1 MKYRLAMRRFI
12 RWGIPIIGVLLIVV
26 YAFISYVVASGLTKY
41 ERKPQEDNP
50 TAYGL
55 QFRDIEFL
63 SRGSNVTLSGWY
75 IPGEREGPTVI
86 LVHGIGA
93 VRSADKL
100 VDLASRLV
108 DRGFNILMF
117 DLRCHGTSG
126 GEFISAGYFEQQDL
140 LGAFDFLLRQGI
152 PPERIGVVGFSMGA
166 ATTVLAA
173 AEEPAICALVADSS
187 YAKAS
192 DLIAQETARKT
203 DIPEWI
209 TPMFIPGVK
218 VMARVLYDIDIGAL
232 EPEEAAKLLSYP
244 ILIIHG
250 TGDTRIPFEH
260 SVRIHKTA
268 YPGSTLW
275 LVPAVGH
282 VDAFLTYPEEYVER
296 LVDYFDK
303 NLGVQ

>member
-1 MKYRLAMRRFI
+1 MRRFI

-26 YAFISYVVASGLTKY
+26 YAFISFVVASGLTKY

-50 TAYGL
+50 IAYGL

-93 VRSADKL
+93 VRSANRL

-126 GEFISAGYFEQQDL
+126 GEFISAGYFERQDL
-140 LGAFDFLLRQGI
+140 LGAFDFLLRRGI
-152 PPERIGVVGFSMGA
+152 PPERIGIVGFSMGA

-173 AEEPAICALVADSS
+173 AEEPAICALVVDSS

-192 DLIAQETARKT
+192 ALIAQETARKT

-209 TPMFIPGVK
+209 SPMFIPGVK

-232 EPEEAAKLLSYP
+232 EPEEAAKLLSYS

-250 TGDTRIPFEH
+250 TGDTQIPFEH
-260 SVRIHKTA
+260 SVKIHKAA

-282 VDAFLTYPEEYVER
+282 VDAFLTYPEDYVER
-296 LVDYFDK
+296 LVDYFDE